1 MHTLDSVVLKK
12 KNLKKEK
19 KGDLD
24 YDVFILIKKYKSNKQ
39 DWQVQTH
46 SKDVMH
52 VVW

>member
-1 MHTLDSVVLKK
+1 MHNFYSVLLKK
-12 KNLKKEK
+12 KNLKKK

-24 YDVFILIKKYKSNKQ
+24 CDVFILIKKYKSNKQ